1 MRSMLRMEKLTLEKT
16 AAYGARLGVAALCAL
31 LAACNSIVPSKPLA
45 QQEQFASNDTYS
57 RMFDAT
63 PAQTCEAA
71 RRALLSQGYLIT
83 TNNAELVQG
92 SKSFQPDSDI
102 HVQME
107 IRVVCTAETRDGKVT
122 LGFVTA
128 LQDRYALKKSNNSA
142 SLGVGALGSVSL
154 PFSSSSDA
162 MIKVGSET
170 ITSDPFYDRF
180 FALVQRYL
188 VISAE
193 EAEVVPVTSPAT
205 GTTAPIAPIVKPSA
219 ASISLP
225 SVPPLAA
232 PSAPLAP

>member
-1 MRSMLRMEKLTLEKT
+1 MFRLAKIRSAEPAMVSTGLRLLV
-16 AAYGARLGVAALCAL
+16 AGAMCVAL
-31 LAACNSIVPSKPLA
+31 LGCNNIVPVKPLA
-45 QQEQFASNDTYS
+45 QQEHFNSNDTFS
-57 RMFDAT
+57 RMFDAS
-63 PAQTCEAA
+63 PQQTCEAA

-83 TNNAELVQG
+83 TNTVDLVQG
-92 SKSFQPDSDI
+92 SKSFQPDNET

-170 ITSDPFYDRF
+170 VANDAFYDRF
-180 FALVQRYL
+180 FSLVQRYL
-188 VISAE
+188 VISAQ
-193 EAEVVPVTSPAT
+193 EASA
-205 GTTAPIAPIVKPSA
+205 GGTAPVIKP
-219 ASISLP
+219 
-225 SVPPLAA
+225 VPPGTS
-232 PSAPLAP
+232 SAEQP